1 MYMPMSLLFKNNNNE
16 KTHMYSQHILLA
28 LLWPR
33 KEETVKKKCYKGK
46 QNKKTNVQ
54 AVILT
59 CVSRGLETVCS
70 VFMSVSVSV
79 CVCVCMC
86 VVLHFQWLPYLNV
99 MKSVIPGNVKTCQ
112 FYNKC
117 DNYCMLPD
125 GVEN

>member
-79 CVCVCMC
+79 CVCVYVCCAPFSMVAILEC
-86 VVLHFQWLPYLNV
+86 YEICDSRECENMSVLQQMW
-99 MKSVIPGNVKTCQ
+99 
-112 FYNKC
+112 
-117 DNYCMLPD
+117 
-125 GVEN
+125 